1 MCIRDRPR
9 LPHSWVYTPF
19 RSGIPFRHRL
29 RLPSRCVCPFCLKIQ
44 DKLRHTGAEKSLDGR
59 PLQGLSEV
67 HGVGLC
73 IGVSKP
79 GKCLADDDRFDECRA
94 EALDGIVRNDAKWCR
109 LEHCVET
116 VSYTHLRAHET
127 RHDLVC
133 RLLLEK
139 KKNKKNKK
147 RQIKK

>member
-79 GKCLADDDRFDECRA
+79 GKCLADDGRFDECRA

-109 LEHCVET
+109 LEHCVEI
-116 VSYTHLRAHET
+116 HEVAPGT
-127 RHDLVC
+127 ILHDLSLIHISEPT
-133 RLLLEK
+133 RLGM
-139 KKNKKNKK
+139 
-147 RQIKK
+147 ISYAVF